1 MKKTSKY
8 ISVALFSATLL
19 SITAPVVTETVDAAT
34 FVRYLKNLNKV
45 QLAKMRLWKIS

>member
-34 FVRYLKNLNKV
+34 IHMVFEKSK
-45 QLAKMRLWKIS
+45 QSSISQDRLWKIS